1 MSVVGRVT
9 QPDQQGEIASVC
21 AAIEPDAVALRRDLH
36 ANPELGWCEYR
47 TTSLVHRELEE
58 LGCAIR
64 WGRELYGD
72 VERLGVPDATTLA
85 EFEARAIATGV
96 PAQEIRAMA
105 GGRTGL
111 IATFDSGR
119 PGPTIAVRADIDAL
133 PLDEDPSAEHL
144 PTRDGYRSQ
153 VPNVMHACA
162 HDGHTAV
169 AVGLARAL
177 RALGEPKRGR
187 VVLVFQPAEEGT
199 RGADALV
206 RAGAVD
212 QLDVALTYHILS
224 NVGLDVGQIGPDV
237 SGMLATRKVRIECRG
252 YASQFASSPQ
262 HGRNALTVAS
272 AIVLLSASIPR
283 KPGIR
288 SMINCGKV
296 VAGTAS
302 NVVPALAVIEAEVR
316 SEDEAEVDRLSGELE
331 MLVRGLGSA
340 FGVETTV
347 VTTGLAPTSRATPDL
362 AALVAHEAREMGLAV
377 RGQVVLGASDDAAIV
392 MRQAQQRGGQGIYIA
407 LGSGPYRPHHS
418 PDFDFDERAIGQG
431 IELLARTI
439 VALQRSDPGRDSAG
453 GG

>member
-9 QPDQQGEIASVC
+9 KPDQQSEIASVC
-21 AAIEPDAVALRRDLH
+21 ASIEPDAVALRRDLH

-47 TTSLVHRELEE
+47 TTSLVRLELES
-58 LGCAIR
+58 LGYAIR

-72 VERLGVPDATTLA
+72 VDRLGVPDQSILA
-85 EFEARAIATGV
+85 DFEARAIASGV

-111 IATFDSGR
+111 VATFDTGK
-119 PGPTIAVRADIDAL
+119 PGLTIAVRADLDAL
-133 PLDEDPSAEHL
+133 PVDEDPSEEHV
-144 PTRDGYRSQ
+144 PTREGYRSR
-153 VPNVMHACA
+153 VANVMHACA

-177 RALGEPKRGR
+177 RALDEPKRGR
-187 VVLVFQPAEEGT
+187 IVFVFQPAEEGT

-206 RAGAVD
+206 RAGAIGTI
-212 QLDVALTYHILS
+212 DVALTYHILS
-224 NVGLDVGQIGPDV
+224 NVGLEVGQIGPDV

-296 VAGTAS
+296 VGGTAS
-302 NVVPALAVIEAEVR
+302 NVVPAVATIEAEVR
-316 SEDEAEVDRLSGELE
+316 SEDEAELDRLSGELE
-331 MLVRGLGSA
+331 MLVRGIGSA
-340 FGVETTV
+340 FGVETSI
-347 VTTGLAPTSRATPDL
+347 VTTGLAPTSQASPDL
-362 AALVAHEAREMGLAV
+362 AALVAHEAREMGLGV
-377 RGQVVLGASDDAAIV
+377 RGHVVLGASDDAAIV
-392 MRQAQQRGGQGIYIA
+392 MRQAQQRGGQGIYVA

-418 PDFDFDERAIGQG
+418 PTFDFDERAIGHG
-431 IELLARTI
+431 IELLTRTV
-439 VALQRSDPGRDSAG
+439 VALDRSGPAAAVG